1 VRHKHTRVAVPVCQT
16 TSSVNVDTAVART
29 WDGGEGGEGGSV
41 YVQLVRDLL
50 GVHHPKKTTHWRH
63 TIVRQHDH
71 SPNVAAHT
79 QEHTH
84 HTRTHAHAHTHTH
97 THRTHSHATHTQRTC
112 THTRT
117 QTPTSAK
124 PPFRSLGR
132 RGGTVALAA
141 QDACHVCVAGVGE
154 ATAHEAVRRADA
166 VTFAAGNGAKRRRDA
181 VAPAAPNGPVPS
193 RVSGSVSE

>member
-1 VRHKHTRVAVPVCQT
+1 MPNNVERQCRH
-16 TSSVNVDTAVART
+16 SSRPHLGR
-29 WDGGEGGEGGSV
+29 GGGGEGGSV

-97 THRTHSHATHTQRTC
+97 TARIHTPLTHSAHALTH
-112 THTRT
+112 
-117 QTPTSAK
+117 A
-124 PPFRSLGR
+124 R
-132 RGGTVALAA
+132 RHQQAQNHHFAHLAVEVALLPSPPRMLAMYA
-141 QDACHVCVAGVGE
+141 LQVL
-154 ATAHEAVRRADA
+154 VRPPPTR
-166 VTFAAGNGAKRRRDA
+166 
-181 VAPAAPNGPVPS
+181 P
-193 RVSGSVSE
+193 